1 MTQPMEQNMLALLAA
16 ASAFAA
22 VSLIVMAVFWHDEDP
37 VRARVASLRSGVSH
51 EQLPDLARPFAER
64 VLGPVLDS
72 VADRVLGMLPHRT
85 LEGLKRKLTLA
96 GEPMN
101 LGGFL
106 MVMGISGGLFLVLAV
121 ALMAASGGGF
131 QANQL
136 LVVLALGA
144 VGVVLPYL
152 WLFGR
157 VRRRQTIITKSLPDS
172 FDLVTTCVEA
182 GLGLDAALAR
192 VAEKVEGPFAD
203 ELSRTLREVGM
214 GRMRRDALRELGE
227 RTGVPD
233 LVSFVNAV
241 IQAEQMGTGI
251 GQVLRVQAEQLRV
264 RRRQRAEELAN
275 QAPVKMVF
283 PLVLCIFPT
292 LFLVILGPAG
302 ITVYENFMK

>member
-1 MTQPMEQNMLALLAA
+1 MEQNLLALLAA
-16 ASAFAA
+16 AFAFATVFLLIMA
-22 VSLIVMAVFWHDEDP
+22 SLWHGEDP
-37 VRARVASLRSGVSH
+37 VRARVDSLVTGINP
-51 EQLPDLARPFAER
+51 EDLPDLARPLTER
-64 VLGPVLDS
+64 VLGPALDAVAERILAILPKRVLD
-72 VADRVLGMLPHRT
+72 GMR
-85 LEGLKRKLTLA
+85 RKLILA

-106 MVMGISGGLFLVLAV
+106 TVMALSAGLFVVLGFSLV
-121 ALMAASGGGF
+121 AAAGGSF

-136 LVVLALGA
+136 LLLVALGA
-144 VGVVLPYL
+144 VGLALPYF
-152 WLFGR
+152 WLINR

-172 FDLVTTCVEA
+172 LDLITTCVEA

-233 LVSFVNAV
+233 LITFVNAV
-241 IQAEQMGTGI
+241 IQAEQMGTSI
-251 GQVLRVQAEQLRV
+251 GQVLRVQSDQLRL
-264 RRRQRAEELAN
+264 RRRQRAEEMAN
-275 QAPVKMVF
+275 AAPVKMVF

-302 ITVYENFMK
+302 ISIYGSFVK